1 VHHPAGLITAGE
13 MVVTKETCGRLM
25 AKKVGIALGSGS
37 ARGWSHIGVI
47 RSLQEAG
54 IPIDFACGTSIGA
67 LVAGSLA
74 AGFLDPLD
82 RWVRRLNWSHVIG
95 FMDVIIPR
103 SGLIEGERM
112 TNYFRDNLSDSKIE
126 ELSIPFAA
134 VATDL
139 KTGKEIWIRE
149 GSLID
154 AIRASI
160 SLPGIFTPC
169 RRNGKWLVDGGLVNP
184 VPVSLCRSMGADIV
198 IAVNL
203 NSDIMGKPRVRRMA
217 DPADAGSNGVTPRA
231 QSRWAAFLNQTAQQG
246 NLTLFRQLFQEQ
258 AERGPSLFDVVA
270 TSVKIM
276 QDCITR
282 QRLSLDPPE
291 ILVKPKL
298 AHIELMEF
306 GRADESIEAGKQAMD
321 LMIPMLRDLLD

>member
-1 VHHPAGLITAGE
+1 
-13 MVVTKETCGRLM
+13 M

-54 IPIDFACGTSIGA
+54 IPIDITCGASVGA

-82 RWVRRLNWSHVIG
+82 RWVRKLSWSHIIG
-95 FMDVIIPR
+95 FMDVMIPR
-103 SGLIEGERM
+103 SGLVEGEKISEYLRGV
-112 TNYFRDNLSDSKIE
+112 LSDPMIE
-126 ELSIPFAA
+126 DLPIPFIA

-139 KTGKEIWIRE
+139 KTGKEVWLRD

-154 AIRASI
+154 AVRASI
-160 SLPGIFTPC
+160 SLPGIFTPSGC
-169 RRNGKWLVDGGLVNP
+169 NGQWLVDGGLVNP
-184 VPVSLCRSMGADIV
+184 VPVSPCRSMGADIV
-198 IAVNL
+198 VAVNL
-203 NSDIMGKPRVRRMA
+203 NSDIMGKQRVRRIA
-217 DPADAGSNGVTPRA
+217 DPPNNGRNGVSPQA
-231 QSRWAAFLNQTAQQG
+231 KGRWAAFLDQAAQKG

-258 AERGPSLFDVVA
+258 PDRGPSLFDVMA

-276 QDCITR
+276 QDAITR
-282 QRLSLDPPE
+282 QRLLADPPD

-298 AHIELMEF
+298 AHIGLMEF
-306 GRADESIEAGKQAMD
+306 NRAEESIEEGKRAMD
-321 LMIPMLRDLLD
+321 LMIPMLRDMLD

>member
-1 VHHPAGLITAGE
+1 
-13 MVVTKETCGRLM
+13 MTK
-25 AKKVGIALGSGS
+25 KIGIALGSGS

-47 RSLQEAG
+47 RSLLEAG
-54 IPIDFACGTSIGA
+54 IPIDIACGSSIGA

-82 RWVRRLNWSHVIG
+82 RWARRLSWSYIIG
-95 FMDVIIPR
+95 FMDVMIPR

-112 TNYFRDNLSDSKIE
+112 TGYFRQNMADPRIE
-126 ELSIPFAA
+126 GLSIPFAA

-139 KTGKEIWIRE
+139 KTGREVWLRE
-149 GSLID
+149 GSLMD

-169 RRNGKWLVDGGLVNP
+169 QRDGQWLVDGGLVNP

-203 NSDIMGKPRVRRMA
+203 NSDIMGKPRLRRMA
-217 DPADAGSNGVTPRA
+217 DPPIAGRNGENPGTMGK
-231 QSRWAAFLNQTAQQG
+231 WAAFLNKTAQQG
-246 NLTLFRQLFQEQ
+246 NLTLFRQIFQEQ
-258 AERGPSLFDVVA
+258 PERGPSIFDVMT

-276 QDCITR
+276 QDRITR
-282 QRLSLDPPE
+282 ERLVADPPD

-298 AHIELMEF
+298 AHIGLMEF
-306 GRADESIEAGKQAMD
+306 NRAEESIEEGKRAMD

>member
-1 VHHPAGLITAGE
+1 
-13 MVVTKETCGRLM
+13 M
-25 AKKVGIALGSGS
+25 AKKIGIALGSGS

-54 IPIDFACGTSIGA
+54 VKIDVACGASIGA
-67 LVAGSLA
+67 LVAGSYA

-82 RWVRRLNWSHVIG
+82 RWARRLNWSYVIG
-95 FMDVIIPR
+95 FMDVMIPR

-112 TNYFRDNLSDSKIE
+112 TNYFRQNVADPEIE
-126 ELSIPFAA
+126 GLPLPFAA

-139 KTGKEIWIRE
+139 KTGREIWLRE

-169 RRNGKWLVDGGLVNP
+169 QRNGQWLVDGGLVNP

-203 NSDIMGKPRVRRMA
+203 NSDIMGKPRVSRMA
-217 DPADAGSNGVTPRA
+217 DPPTGVRNGDNPGTM
-231 QSRWAAFLNQTAQQG
+231 SKWAAFLNQTAQQG
-246 NLTLFRQLFQEQ
+246 NLTLFRHLFQEQ
-258 AERGPSLFDVVA
+258 PERGPSVFDVMA
-270 TSVKIM
+270 TSIKIM
-276 QDCITR
+276 QDRITR
-282 QRLSLDPPE
+282 ERLASDPPD

-298 AHIELMEF
+298 AHIGLMEF
-306 GRADESIEAGKQAMD
+306 NRAEESIEEGKRAMD
-321 LMIPMLRDLLD
+321 LMLPMLNDLLE